1 MAFGRWVSC
10 QLKIFTFDSDEGR
23 DKCWHSSAHILG
35 QVPEQTYGCKLC
47 IGTCTIGGEEFESV
61 RAGTP
66 VATFDM
72 SRYGLDV
79 PSHNDET
86 AWKQP
91 LHKSQ
96 CLLQH
101 QVIGNRGLRGQSKCM
116 PLVTSMVK
124 KPIKGDPHPRIEDS
138 SNTSQSE
145 SNLVSRKAESD

>member
-1 MAFGRWVSC
+1 
-10 QLKIFTFDSDEGR
+10 
-23 DKCWHSSAHILG
+23 
-35 QVPEQTYGCKLC
+35 
-47 IGTCTIGGEEFESV
+47 
-61 RAGTP
+61 
-66 VATFDM
+66 M

-101 QVIGNRGLRGQSKCM
+101 QVIGGLRGQSKCM

-124 KPIKGDPHPRIEDS
+124 KPIKGDPHPR
-138 SNTSQSE
+138 SE
-145 SNLVSRKAESD
+145 HKNCRTLIYRHHCHHQHGILHCSLIQNSPSMEVS